1 MKTLGRLLF
10 VAAIL
15 TVASV
20 ASAQVC
26 GDCVAGVC
34 VQSPDPRC
42 DHGCCNTP
50 LGTLCTPT
58 TLTKICS
65 GLSPAPFYFTSRM
78 PQQTEGSKVRLLYA
92 PAVKAPPVKCAAAA

>member
-1 MKTLGRLLF
+1 MKFRLGLVLFAALTL
-10 VAAIL
+10 
-15 TVASV
+15 TSV

-34 VQSPDPRC
+34 QQSLDNRC
-42 DHGCCNTP
+42 DHGCCNKP

-65 GLSPAPFYFTSRM
+65 GLAPAPYYFTSRM

-92 PAVKAPPVKCAAAA
+92 PAVKAPPLKCAAAV